1 MLIEK
6 LTLSN
11 YGIYGETTCID
22 LSNESSSDPDR
33 PLTIIKGHNGAGKT
47 TLLNAVR
54 LALYGEHV
62 NSEKRLSP
70 KGYEKFLTEKI
81 HFGTPHSKA
90 YIELTFKNRIHGKDI
105 FYTVN
110 RSWRIRKG
118 VFEYDEKFR
127 QSNGEDGETVVLSK
141 EDWDAIVSDLV
152 PEGVSQFFFFDGEKI
167 QEIADQKNSNGLD
180 YAIRSLLGLNMIE
193 RLRKDILLYL
203 QRNKNSEAS
212 EASEEVNLEK
222 LSKDATAAQTLLDES
237 RRRRADINQS
247 LRNAERELGLAELR
261 LFKEGGMSNDVR
273 DALKLIEETLLAKQ
287 QELKADLVEILGNE
301 TVFQIAP
308 NLLTDI
314 SKSANAQKSKAEA
327 NIISTF
333 LDGLTGAEISPS
345 TVMKLK
351 SACDQRYSTSNKGEN
366 LKLSPTS
373 LALIE
378 SIQAAHSF
386 DGEKFGTD
394 INHVEQDLS
403 DARNRLLA
411 NEEAAASKAQERFL
425 KAQRAESQAQSALRD
440 IDLEINEQSKKNE
453 FAQKQ
458 IEIYEENLL
467 QEARSDR
474 QMRMASQTIKVLE
487 QYETEIMAKKLKEIS
502 KNFVLIFN
510 KLSRKDNLITEVII
524 EPKTFEVTL
533 KGNGKDGIVDS
544 DRLSAGERQLYAISL
559 LWALGKVSGKNIPLI
574 IDTPFSRLDNETRHK
589 IVEHYIPFAAQQV
602 VILFTDSELTKDLEP
617 KLAPITRSSI
627 EINVAS
633 GNSANQ
639 VTERK
644 SNAA

>member
-22 LSNESSSDPDR
+22 LSNESSGDPDK

-62 NSEKRLSP
+62 NSEKKLSP
-70 KGYEKFLTEKI
+70 KAYEKFLSEKI
-81 HFGTPHSKA
+81 HFGSPNTTS
-90 YIELTFKNRIHGKDI
+90 YVELTFKNKIHGEDI

-110 RSWRIRKG
+110 RSWGIQKG
-118 VFEYDEKFR
+118 VFRYDEKYR
-127 QSNGEDGETVVLSK
+127 QSNGEDSEAVVLSK

-167 QEIADQKNSNGLD
+167 QEIADQKNSSGLN

-193 RLRKDILLYL
+193 RLRKDVLLYL
-203 QRNKNSEAS
+203 QRNKNAQ
-212 EASEEVNLEK
+212 ASEEVNLEK
-222 LSKDATAAQTLLDES
+222 LSEDAKVTQNLLDES

-261 LFKEGGMSNDVR
+261 LFKEGGMSNDDR
-273 DALKLIEETLLAKQ
+273 DALKLSEETLIAKQ

-308 NLLTDI
+308 KLLTKI
-314 SKSANAQKSKAEA
+314 SKSANTQKSKAEA
-327 NIISTF
+327 NIISNF
-333 LDGLTGAEISPS
+333 LDGLTGSEIPAS
-345 TVMKLK
+345 TVVKLK
-351 SACDQRYSTSNKGEN
+351 NVCDRHYSTTGGDEGPE
-366 LKLSPTS
+366 LSPTS
-373 LALIE
+373 LALVE
-378 SIQAAHSF
+378 AIQAAPLF
-386 DGEKFGTD
+386 NGERFGRD
-394 INHVEQDLS
+394 IYLVEQDLS

-411 NEEAAASKAQERFL
+411 NEEAAASKARERFL
-425 KAQRAESQAQSALRD
+425 KAQRAESKAQSALRD
-440 IDLEINEQSKKNE
+440 IDIEINEQSKKND

-467 QEARSDR
+467 QEARQDR
-474 QMRMASQTIKVLE
+474 QMHMASRTIKVLE
-487 QYETEIMAKKLKEIS
+487 QYETEIMEKKLIEIS

-533 KGNGKDGIVDS
+533 KGNGKNGIVESDS
-544 DRLSAGERQLYAISL
+544 LSAGERQLYAISL

-602 VILFTDSELTKDLEP
+602 IILFTDSELTKDLEP

-633 GNSANQ
+633 GKSANQ
-639 VTERK
+639 VTERR